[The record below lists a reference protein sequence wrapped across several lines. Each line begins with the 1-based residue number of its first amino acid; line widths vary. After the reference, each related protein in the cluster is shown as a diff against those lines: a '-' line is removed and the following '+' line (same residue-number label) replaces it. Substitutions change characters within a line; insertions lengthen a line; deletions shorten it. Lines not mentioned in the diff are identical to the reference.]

1 MKLSNH
7 ILKKTLEQLEKDIWE
22 NPIGE
27 TFLITRCCELRKKK
41 LEDFT
46 IENLRIMIG
55 QQIGLQ
61 YLIPIAIEK
70 LQHNPMAMGDFY
82 EGDLLR
88 NVLRIN
94 TEYWN
99 ENKEYWQ
106 KMKEII
112 KEIDF
117 EICEIKSDLSKFNY
131 CKWNKN
137 YKR

>member
-1 MKLSNH
+1 MKSSNH

-46 IENLRIMIG
+46 VENLRIMIG
-55 QQIGLQ
+55 QEIGLQ
-61 YLIPIAIEK
+61 YLILLAIEK
-70 LQHNPMAMGDFY
+70 LQQNPMAKGDFY

-94 TEYWN
+94 TDYWN
-99 ENKEYWQ
+99 ENKECWQ
-106 KMKEII
+106 KMNEIV
-112 KEIDF
+112 KNVMLE
-117 EICEIKSDLSKFNY
+117 EMKFNATLFY
-131 CKWNKN
+131 NCKWNKN
-137 YKR
+137 Q